1 MNCWG
6 IWFLLDKFNC
16 KDFFNWVNIFIE
28 ENFME
33 VVKFEEFLLLFY
45 LDLGELLMND
55 EIVIIWEEDLYE
67 LLLKWVEYNC

>member
-1 MNCWG
+1 
-6 IWFLLDKFNC
+6 
-16 KDFFNWVNIFIE
+16 
-28 ENFME
+28 ME

-55 EIVIIWEEDLYE
+55 EIVIIWEEDFYE

>member
-55 EIVIIWEEDLYE
+55 EIVIIWEEDFYE